1 MRIRL
6 ITILVIALLATP
18 GGFGTDP
25 AEAPASEEDERW
37 QEELEDF
44 VPSEEV
50 PADSAIS
57 FPVDI

>member
-1 MRIRL
+1 MKIRL
-6 ITILVIALLATP
+6 IAIVVVALLATP
-18 GGFGTDP
+18 GGYGTDP
-25 AEAPASEEDERW
+25 SGTTTAEEDEKW
-37 QEELEDF
+37 QEELEEF